1 MCFLLHSQYEN
12 QDRMMNAWNAEVVER
27 SSLLIMVFIT
37 CNLLLFLL
45 DSPRICETLEGN
57 KDRSG

>member
-1 MCFLLHSQYEN
+1 
-12 QDRMMNAWNAEVVER
+12 MNAWNAEVVER